1 MAQVLAG
8 ALTTG
13 DAARAL
19 HLSQDRVMRLL
30 NQGSLG
36 GVRWGNRWFLTAED
50 IEAFREQRYGEVPK
64 LCWRAL
70 HSEGVRLTPKQ
81 RTICEALKNGRSMT
95 EASAIT
101 GVPRPSLYAHLRLI
115 QNKLDKLFT
124 SSASGRPARQP
135 DDME

>member
-1 MAQVLAG
+1 MARVLAG

-30 NQGSLG
+30 NQGMLG
-36 GVRWGNRWFLTAED
+36 GVRWANRWFLTPD
-50 IEAFREQRYGEVPK
+50 DVEAFREQRYGAARR

-70 HSEGVRLTPKQ
+70 HSDGVRLTPKQ
-81 RTICEALKNGRSMT
+81 RSICEELKAGCSMT
-95 EASAIT
+95 DASRIT

-115 QNKLDKLFT
+115 QRKLDKLPT
-124 SSASGRPARQP
+124 SSGRETAS
-135 DDME
+135 